1 MQRPPRRCRRSSLLA
16 LPLLMVAGFA
26 DAATPQPQPRPQPRP
41 QPPQIRVQVR
51 PQPQMRMQARPKP
64 QSRPQVRH
72 NWHGGWDGWRSPGS
86 NYPATASDR
95 IEQSFQLPAGG
106 GKVVVDD
113 IAGNVTVRAV
123 DGDVVRIVARQLV
136 HATSDANL
144 DVGREE
150 MALRL
155 SQHGDTVI
163 AFVDAPFR
171 DDDGSLQGPWGELP
185 YRVLYDFEVEVPR
198 RAAVDVKT
206 VLEGDVELHG
216 TDGPFEVRNV
226 NGDVLV
232 KNVGGAGSA
241 KTVNGELEVSFR
253 RNPAGD
259 CTFSNV
265 NGDVDVTFRQGL
277 AADVRFR
284 TMNGEGWSDFAYTV
298 VPVQPTVSENRRDG
312 RFVIKSDWAQGIR
325 IGAGGPQLS
334 FATING
340 DVLIRQSNS

>member
-1 MQRPPRRCRRSSLLA
+1 MHRDRRPCRILLA
-16 LPLLMVAGFA
+16 LVMPLALLAGSA
-26 DAATPQPQPRPQPRP
+26 GAASPRPRVQVQPRVQVPR
-41 QPPQIRVQVR
+41 IQVR
-51 PQPQMRMQARPKP
+51 PQVKVQARP
-64 QSRPQVRH
+64 RLGR
-72 NWHGGWDGWRSPGS
+72 NWHGDWDGWRSPGS
-86 NYPATASDR
+86 RYSATASDR

-123 DGDVVRIVARQLV
+123 DGDVVRIVARQLI

-144 DVGREE
+144 AVGREE
-150 MALRL
+150 MALQL

-185 YRVLYDFEVEVPR
+185 YRVLYDFEVQVPR

-232 KNVGGAGSA
+232 RDVGGAGNA
-241 KTVNGELEVSFR
+241 KTVNGELAVSFR
-253 RNPAGD
+253 KNPGD
-259 CTFSNV
+259 DCEFSNV
-265 NGDVDVTFRQGL
+265 NGDVDVTFRSGL

-284 TMNGEGWSDFAYTV
+284 TMNGEGWSDFPYTV
-298 VPVQPTVSENRRDG
+298 VPVQPTVNESRRDG

-325 IGAGGPQLS
+325 IGGGGPQLS

>member
-1 MQRPPRRCRRSSLLA
+1 MYRPLRRRRSSLLV
-16 LPLLMVAGFA
+16 LSLVLLAASAG
-26 DAATPQPQPRPQPRP
+26 AATPQPRPKPQPRP
-41 QPPQIRVQVR
+41 N
-51 PQPQMRMQARPKP
+51 
-64 QSRPQVRH
+64 VRH
-72 NWHGGWDGWRSPGS
+72 NWHGDWAGWRSPGS
-86 NYPATASDR
+86 RFPATASDR
-95 IEQSFQLPAGG
+95 IEQSFQLPAG

-123 DGDVVRIVARQLV
+123 DGDVVRIVARQLI
-136 HATSDANL
+136 HATSAANL
-144 DVGREE
+144 EVGREE

-171 DDDGSLQGPWGELP
+171 EEDGDLQGPWGELP
-185 YRVLYDFEVEVPR
+185 YRVLYDFEVQVPR

-232 KNVGGAGSA
+232 RDVGGAGNA

-253 RNPAGD
+253 KNPGAD
-259 CTFSNV
+259 CEFSNV
-265 NGDVDVTFRQGL
+265 NGDVDVTFRSGL
-277 AADVRFR
+277 AAEVRFR
-284 TMNGEGWSDFAYTV
+284 TMNGEGWSDFPYTV
-298 VPVQPTVSENRRDG
+298 VPVKPTVNESRRDG
-312 RFVIKSDWAQGIR
+312 RFVIKSDWSQGIR
-325 IGAGGPQLS
+325 IGGGGPQLS